1 MRKFQSVLRIVFLVS
16 MSVLLLSGCS
26 VKSDRSDKPSGDWS
40 RGLLLGRTDTKQ
52 SVALQVDADKHVHLA
67 WCTSSANA
75 GDALH
80 YVHLDE
86 QGQVL
91 INKSLGINLPNPR
104 KPQLLV
110 DRENNL
116 HLSWL
121 SRIEDQQRLYHV
133 LIDQN
138 GQPTLPLLLSREG
151 ENVDSFQMYLSAA
164 GEIAFVWS
172 SQPETENE
180 EKGIFHL
187 VLHDASSPALLIS
200 RGIDPFVLVDNSG
213 TTHLAWLYEKGL
225 SNSDVYYA
233 TLEGS
238 QVVPDGG
245 QKLTN
250 LKFAGSAVYY
260 GPIIGA
266 DTNNIYVI
274 WSVQNLGGGL
284 TPTAAHAFYV
294 SFEPGKPALTNP
306 SSIGLPAQSMPE
318 YADYA
323 SPYGYGKLLLLP
335 PRVYGSDFVN
345 APAAVRSQESELP
358 VALSLM
364 VTSRSESTIQL
375 AMVVFSE
382 GQPIGYQ
389 LVSNTP
395 NASVFSTL
403 VADADSNLH
412 GAWIDTAG
420 FRQYDIYYASTSP
433 EAKMWL
439 DRTSSDDIVLGA
451 ADLVWGI
458 ISGIGLLPI
467 VVMWNFPPL
476 MWVILF
482 YMFSGCEY
490 LGRTGTKIGLL
501 VSIIIYCASKLL
513 LLPGLSTGTPFLYQV
528 SSDLRASLTTAIPVT
543 ILLLALAAI
552 YIYARRSKKATI
564 FKAYLLFSLTDGL
577 LTVLL
582 YAPGFFNPR

>member
-1 MRKFQSVLRIVFLVS
+1 MRKFRPVLRMVFLVS
-16 MSVLLLSGCS
+16 MSMLLLSGCS

-52 SVALQVDADKHVHLA
+52 SVALQVDADKHVHLV
-67 WCTSSANA
+67 WCISSADA

-80 YVHLDE
+80 YAHLDE

-91 INKSLGINLPNPR
+91 LNKSLGINLPNPR
-104 KPQLLV
+104 KSQLLV
-110 DRENNL
+110 DGENNL

-121 SRIEDQQRLYHV
+121 SRAEGRQRLYHV

-138 GQPTLPLLLSREG
+138 GQPTVPLLLSREG
-151 ENVDSFQMYLSAA
+151 ENVDSFQMYLSS
-164 GEIAFVWS
+164 EREVAFIWA
-172 SQPETENE
+172 SQPESEQE
-180 EKGIFHL
+180 GIFHL
-187 VLHDASSPALLIS
+187 VLHNTSFPTLLIPQGVAPS
-200 RGIDPFVLVDNSG
+200 VLIDNSG
-213 TTHLAWLYEKGL
+213 TTHLVWLYEKGP
-225 SNSDVYYA
+225 SNRDVYYA

-250 LKFAGSAVYY
+250 FQFAGSAVYY

-274 WSVQNLGGGL
+274 WAVQNLGGGL

-294 SFEPGKPALTNP
+294 SFEPGKPSLTNP

-323 SPYGYGKLLLLP
+323 SPYGYGKLVFLP
-335 PRVYGSDFVN
+335 PQVYGSDFVN

-364 VTSRSESTIQL
+364 VASRSESTIQL

-382 GQPIGYQ
+382 GRPIGYQ
-389 LVSNTP
+389 LAGNTS
-395 NASVFSTL
+395 NASVLSTL

-412 GAWIDTAG
+412 VAWIDTAG

-467 VVMWNFPPL
+467 VAIWNFPPVI
-476 MWVILF
+476 WVVLF
-482 YMFSGCEY
+482 YMFSGREY
-490 LGRTGTKIGLL
+490 LEWISTKIGLL

-513 LLPGLSTGTPFLYQV
+513 LLPGLSLGTPFLYQV
-528 SSDLRASLTTAIPVT
+528 SSDLRTTLVMAIPVV
-543 ILLLALAAI
+543 ILLLSLAAI
-552 YIYARRSKKATI
+552 YIYARRSERATI
-564 FKAYLLFSLTDGL
+564 FKAYLVFSLTDGL